1 MNKSKI
7 KAFLNLIDK
16 PKHPSSSRFFAYILL
31 IMGVF
36 ALNWVS
42 NLNMF
47 EGEIFDKINARP
59 SDIFSHLYFFPAV
72 MISISISKIINS
84 YDKYTDKIFNFE
96 KKLVETL
103 NLVRIK
109 VKNEYALIL
118 IDIASF
124 LFCMFSVIFFAFS
137 ISYSFVTLSEFSKL
151 FEFGSHYGFKDDLF
165 NSSISLLL
173 SYVFL
178 NLIFVKPVE
187 KEDKDT
193 KKIPYS
199 VIFGMIIPSLIFM
212 LPFTPGFSENIINQD
227 EFTSSHFSEMKFYM
241 TMMLGLLTIAI
252 FLSIIFDEKPKIDWK
267 KAIFASATSY
277 TLILLVVFSINNSV
291 IDEMF
296 DKSKY
301 ERTISI
307 NNKEFT
313 YKPGNVALKENDFFF
328 ALEAYDKNGLLFIN
342 AIDGMIYY
350 SKNHEDETIRA
361 IGKLAQRR
369 YQLIEDNK
377 EFIEK
382 TSANNLKLGDFITL
396 YIAKIEVQKQVYDEN
411 LVYNL
416 ASIGKYQ
423 EAADIYLNKLM
434 NSEMKFVPIE
444 GKEVKYL
451 TGRFELPSMMALI
464 IASGKAS
471 LDTSKIQDQETKEKW
486 EKELNRVSE
495 IHNGKKPSHIRLTP
509 EEAEEI
515 RNWF

>member
-1 MNKSKI
+1 
-7 KAFLNLIDK
+7 
-16 PKHPSSSRFFAYILL
+16 
-31 IMGVF
+31 
-36 ALNWVS
+36 
-42 NLNMF
+42 
-47 EGEIFDKINARP
+47 
-59 SDIFSHLYFFPAV
+59 
-72 MISISISKIINS
+72 
-84 YDKYTDKIFNFE
+84 
-96 KKLVETL
+96 
-103 NLVRIK
+103 
-109 VKNEYALIL
+109 
-118 IDIASF
+118 
-124 LFCMFSVIFFAFS
+124 
-137 ISYSFVTLSEFSKL
+137 
-151 FEFGSHYGFKDDLF
+151 
-165 NSSISLLL
+165 
-173 SYVFL
+173 
-178 NLIFVKPVE
+178 
-187 KEDKDT
+187 
-193 KKIPYS
+193 
-199 VIFGMIIPSLIFM
+199 
-212 LPFTPGFSENIINQD
+212 
-227 EFTSSHFSEMKFYM
+227 
-241 TMMLGLLTIAI
+241 
-252 FLSIIFDEKPKIDWK
+252 
-267 KAIFASATSY
+267 
-277 TLILLVVFSINNSV
+277 
-291 IDEMF
+291 
-296 DKSKY
+296 
-301 ERTISI
+301 
-307 NNKEFT
+307 EFT

-396 YIAKIEVQKQVYDEN
+396 YISKIEVQKQVYDEN

-515 RNWF
+515 RSWF

>member
-1 MNKSKI
+1 
-7 KAFLNLIDK
+7 
-16 PKHPSSSRFFAYILL
+16 
-31 IMGVF
+31 
-36 ALNWVS
+36 
-42 NLNMF
+42 
-47 EGEIFDKINARP
+47 
-59 SDIFSHLYFFPAV
+59 
-72 MISISISKIINS
+72 
-84 YDKYTDKIFNFE
+84 KYTDKIFNFE
-96 KKLVETL
+96 KKFVETL

-109 VKNEYALIL
+109 VKNEYALIF

-137 ISYSFVTLSEFSKL
+137 LSYSFVTLSEFSEL
-151 FEFGSHYGFKDDLF
+151 FKFGSHYGFKDDLF
-165 NSSISLLL
+165 NTSISLLL

-178 NLIFVKPVE
+178 NLIFITPVE

-212 LPFTPGFSENIINQD
+212 LPFTPGFYENIINQD
-227 EFTSSHFSEMKFYM
+227 AFTSSHFSEMKFYM

-252 FLSIIFDEKPKIDWK
+252 FLSFIFDEKPKIDWK
-267 KAIFASATSY
+267 KAIFSSATSY
-277 TLILLVVFSINNSV
+277 TLILLVIFSINNSV

-313 YKPGNVALKENDFFF
+313 YQSGSVALKESDFYF

-342 AIDGMIYY
+342 SIDGMIYY
-350 SKNHEDETIRA
+350 SQNNEDETIRA

-377 EFIEK
+377 DFIEK
-382 TSANNLKLGDFITL
+382 TSASNLKLGDFITL

-434 NSEMKFVPIE
+434 NSEMRFVPIE

-464 IASGKAS
+464 VASGKAS
-471 LDTSKIQDQETKEKW
+471 LDTTKIQDQETKEKW
-486 EKELNRVSE
+486 EKELNRVRE
-495 IHNGKKPSHIRLTP
+495 IYNGKKPLNIRLTP

-515 RNWF
+515 RSWF

>member
-1 MNKSKI
+1 
-7 KAFLNLIDK
+7 
-16 PKHPSSSRFFAYILL
+16 
-31 IMGVF
+31 
-36 ALNWVS
+36 
-42 NLNMF
+42 
-47 EGEIFDKINARP
+47 
-59 SDIFSHLYFFPAV
+59 
-72 MISISISKIINS
+72 
-84 YDKYTDKIFNFE
+84 
-96 KKLVETL
+96 
-103 NLVRIK
+103 
-109 VKNEYALIL
+109 
-118 IDIASF
+118 
-124 LFCMFSVIFFAFS
+124 
-137 ISYSFVTLSEFSKL
+137 
-151 FEFGSHYGFKDDLF
+151 
-165 NSSISLLL
+165 
-173 SYVFL
+173 
-178 NLIFVKPVE
+178 
-187 KEDKDT
+187 
-193 KKIPYS
+193 
-199 VIFGMIIPSLIFM
+199 
-212 LPFTPGFSENIINQD
+212 SENIINQD

-267 KAIFASATSY
+267 KAIFSSATSY

-313 YKPGNVALKENDFFF
+313 YQPGSVALKESDFFF

-342 AIDGMIYY
+342 AINEMIYY
-350 SKNHEDETIRA
+350 SQNNEDETIRA
-361 IGKLAQRR
+361 IGNLAQRR
-369 YQLIEDNK
+369 YKLIEDNK

-382 TSANNLKLGDFITL
+382 TSANNLNVFDFLTL
-396 YIAKIEVQKQVYDEN
+396 YIAKIEVQHQVYEES
-411 LVYNL
+411 LVYKL
-416 ASIGKYQ
+416 ASSGKYQ
-423 EAADIYLNKLM
+423 DAADIYLNRLM
-434 NSEMKFVPIE
+434 NSDMKFVPIE

-515 RNWF
+515 RSWF